1 MSNILE
7 LMVCILMSLNINS
20 VNSITVDRVEDGITT
35 LEVVTPN
42 PHFYIKNRTAVL
54 SNTCTIK
61 NSGDKTRFSVVFL
74 IVKWWTKEQT
84 RSFLI

>member
-35 LEVVTPN
+35 LEVVTDTNIYMYNKPSEWYD
-42 PHFYIKNRTAVL
+42 FDGMVYYKIDDYL
-54 SNTCTIK
+54 E
-61 NSGDKTRFSVVFL
+61 GL
-74 IVKWWTKEQT
+74 E
-84 RSFLI
+84 